1 MLARMWRRTHRDDDV
16 DEELR
21 YHVEQQTEVNVRAGM
36 SAEEARRQAL
46 LQFGNVPLVK
56 EDTRAVWT
64 WARLEQVLQDLRFGA
79 RILTRSPGLSA
90 TAAILI
96 ALVVGINT
104 TIFSMVNGIV
114 RRPAPG
120 VTADDL
126 VKIALADRPGAGF
139 FSFPDYLEYRT
150 QTKTLRSVTA
160 FTNRRVTM
168 TVDRGSYQTF
178 LTAVDA
184 NYFETVGIS
193 VALGRAFGRSEMQ
206 SLGTSGVTAIISD
219 DAWKSYFD
227 GDAGVIGRAIEVN
240 GIPATI
246 IGVAPPAFH
255 GTMLAE
261 RSELW
266 MPLLAFWQM
275 LAPETARQF
284 VGDRNTP
291 SVDLMGRLAPGRSV
305 SEAQAE
311 FSTIEARLRLSDPST
326 ERHPVSVVRYAA
338 TAGGVVPAIMP
349 AFLAL
354 FSIVTLLTVL
364 IVSANVANL
373 MLARSMAR
381 QRETALRQSLG
392 ASRVRIVRLLLAEG
406 LSISLVAWLAAC
418 LMTMW
423 AVRVIPQ
430 LLPPSPVSQGGVS
443 LAPDWRVLSYAMLL
457 AGVGTVAFTL
467 APALRVWKQ
476 DPLPWLKAG
485 EQSVA
490 QGRSRVSSTL
500 VVLQLAFSV
509 LLLSAA
515 GLASRSASMMTVN
528 LGFESRNLLVARV
541 STAGAARTSD
551 GHRDVIE
558 QVRERF
564 MRIPGVQSVS
574 YFGFPSG
581 GPARTLGSV
590 PPARATVY
598 AVGPDYLEVLGL
610 RVVAGRALE
619 RDDHARATPVAV
631 VNQNL
636 ADALWPG
643 QVAVG
648 QTMLFGPDRQSIDV
662 VGVVA
667 NAFVAGFNPERP
679 EPKPNY
685 AFVPEQRNFTAV
697 RSGDTLAQGNTVRA
711 PGPGEITLYV
721 RHRGDVG
728 TVAGAV
734 GPALREVDRRLAIT
748 FVRTMDEQLELLTL
762 SASMIA
768 RLLLIFSI
776 VSLVIAAIGQYAV
789 VAFNMRRR
797 TREFGVRIALGAS
810 AGQVIGGVLREGL
823 VLTLIG
829 LMCGLALS
837 VAVAVAA
844 RSVLF
849 NVTPTDPRTYAGVF
863 ALLAAVSLLACC
875 LPARGASRVNPVQ
888 ALRQE

>member
-1 MLARMWRRTHRDDDV
+1 MWRRRNADRDL
-16 DEELR
+16 DEELQ
-21 YHVEQQTEVNVRAGM
+21 YHVEQQTELNRRSGM
-36 SAEEARRQAL
+36 SPEEARRQAL

-64 WARLEQVLQDLRFGA
+64 RVGLEQVLQDLRFGA
-79 RILTRSPGLSA
+79 RILTKSPGLSV

-96 ALVVGINT
+96 ALVIGINT
-104 TIFSMVNGIV
+104 TIFSMVNGMV

-120 VTADDL
+120 ITAQDL

-139 FSFPDYLEYRT
+139 FSFPDYLEYRK
-150 QTKTLRSVTA
+150 QTRTLRALTA
-160 FTNRRVTM
+160 ITNRRVTM
-168 TVDRGSYQTF
+168 TIDRGSYQTF

-184 NYFETVGIS
+184 NYFETVGVPI
-193 VALGRAFGRSEMQ
+193 ALGRAFGPSEVQ
-206 SLGTSGVTAIISD
+206 AGAGGVTAIISD
-219 DAWKSYFD
+219 DAWRNYFD
-227 GDAGVIGRAIEVN
+227 RDPGVIGRAIEVN

-261 RSELW
+261 RAELW

-275 LAPETARQF
+275 LAPQAARQF
-284 VGDRNTP
+284 VDDRNTP

-326 ERHPVSVVRYAA
+326 ERHRVSVVPYAA
-338 TAGGVVPAIMP
+338 TAGGVLPAIMP
-349 AFLAL
+349 AFLTL
-354 FSIVTLLTVL
+354 FSVVTLLTVL

-406 LSISLVAWLAAC
+406 LSIALVAWVAAC

-430 LLPPSPVSQGGVS
+430 LLPPTPVSQGGVS

-490 QGRSRVSSTL
+490 QGRSRLSSTL
-500 VVLQLAFSV
+500 VVMQLAFSV
-509 LLLSAA
+509 LLLTAA
-515 GLASRSASMMTVN
+515 GLASRSASKMTVD

-541 STAGAARTSD
+541 STAGTARTSE
-551 GHRDVIE
+551 GHRVVIE
-558 QVRERF
+558 QVRERLA
-564 MRIPGVQSVS
+564 RLPGVQSAS

-581 GPARTLGSV
+581 GPARTLGSA
-590 PPARATVY
+590 PPARTIVY

-619 RDDHARATPVAV
+619 RDDHLRAAAVAV

-643 QVAVG
+643 QAAVG
-648 QTMLFGPDRQSIDV
+648 QTMLFGPDRRSIEV

-667 NAFVAGFNPERP
+667 NAFVTGFNPERP
-679 EPKPNY
+679 DPKPNY
-685 AFVPEQRNFTAV
+685 AFVPEQRNFGAV
-697 RSGDTLAQGNTVRA
+697 RPGDSLAQGNTVGSA
-711 PGPGEITLYV
+711 GPGEITLYM
-721 RHRGDVG
+721 RHGGDVG
-728 TVAGAV
+728 TVAGAI
-734 GPALREVDRRLAIT
+734 GPALREIDRRLAIT
-748 FVRTMDEQLELLTL
+748 FVRTMEEQLELLSL
-762 SASMIA
+762 SAGMIA

-797 TREFGVRIALGAS
+797 VREFGVRIALGAS
-810 AGQVIGGVLREGL
+810 AGQVLGGVLREGL
-823 VLTLIG
+823 FLTSIG
-829 LMCGLALS
+829 LACGLALS
-837 VAVAVAA
+837 LAVAVAA

-849 NVTPTDPRTYAGVF
+849 NVTPTDPQTYAGVF
-863 ALLAAVSLLACC
+863 ALLAVVSLLACS
-875 LPARGASRVNPVQ
+875 LPARGASRVDPVR

>member
-1 MLARMWRRTHRDDDV
+1 MWRRRNRDGDL

-21 YHVEQQTEVNVRAGM
+21 YHVERQIEQNVRSGLAPD
-36 SAEEARRQAL
+36 EARRQAL

-64 WARLEQVLQDLRFGA
+64 PVGLEQFLQDLRFGA
-79 RILTRSPGLSA
+79 RILTKSPGLSA

-96 ALVVGINT
+96 ALVIGINT
-104 TIFSMVNGIV
+104 TIFSMVNGMV

-139 FSFPDYLEYRT
+139 FSFPDYLEYRK
-150 QTKTLRSVTA
+150 QTRTLRSLTA
-160 FTNRRVTM
+160 ITNRRVTM
-168 TVDRGSYQTF
+168 TTDRGSYQTF

-184 NYFETVGIS
+184 NYFETVGVPIA
-193 VALGRAFGRSEMQ
+193 VGRGFGPPDARA
-206 SLGTSGVTAIISD
+206 GASGVTAIISE
-219 DAWKSYFD
+219 DAWRNYFD
-227 GDAGVIGRAIEVN
+227 RDAGVIGRAIEVN
-240 GIPATI
+240 GFPATI

-255 GTMLAE
+255 GTMVAE
-261 RSELW
+261 RAELW
-266 MPLLAFWQM
+266 MPLLAFWQL
-275 LAPETARQF
+275 LAPEAARQF
-284 VGDRNTP
+284 IGERNTP

-305 SEAQAE
+305 AEAQAE
-311 FSTIEARLRLSDPST
+311 FSTIEARLRLSDPAT

-338 TAGGVVPAIMP
+338 TAGGVLPAVMP

-373 MLARSMAR
+373 MLARNVAR
-381 QRETALRQSLG
+381 QRESAVRQSLG
-392 ASRVRIVRLLLAEG
+392 ASRVRILRLLLAEG
-406 LSISLVAWLAAC
+406 LSISLVAWAAAC
-418 LMTMW
+418 LVTMW
-423 AVRVIPQ
+423 TVRVIPQ
-430 LLPPSPVSQGGVS
+430 LLPPTPVSQGGVS

-490 QGRSRVSSTL
+490 QGRSRVSSAL

-509 LLLSAA
+509 LLLTAA
-515 GLASRSASMMTVN
+515 GLASRSASMMTVD
-528 LGFESRNLLVARV
+528 LGFESRNLLVARI

-551 GHRDVIE
+551 GHRDAIE

-574 YFGFPSG
+574 YFGFPRS

-598 AVGPDYLEVLGL
+598 AVGPDYLQVLGL
-610 RVVAGRALE
+610 RLVAGRALE
-619 RDDHARATPVAV
+619 RDDHARATAVAV

-636 ADALWPG
+636 ADTLWPG
-643 QVAVG
+643 QLAVG
-648 QTMLFGPDRQSIDV
+648 QTMLFGPDRQSIEI
-662 VGVVA
+662 VGVVS
-667 NAFVAGFNPERP
+667 NAFVTGFNPERP
-679 EPKPNY
+679 DPKPNY
-685 AFVPEQRNFTAV
+685 AFVPEQRNFSV
-697 RSGDTLAQGNTVRA
+697 VLSGDTLAQGNTVGA
-711 PGPGEITLYV
+711 AGPGEITLYI
-721 RHRGDVG
+721 RYGLDPG
-728 TVAGAV
+728 TVIGAV
-734 GPALREVDRRLAIT
+734 GTALREVDRRLAIT
-748 FVRTMDEQLELLTL
+748 FVRTMDEQLEMVAIG
-762 SASMIA
+762 ASMIA
-768 RLLLIFSI
+768 RLLAIFSM
-776 VSLVIAAIGQYAV
+776 VSLIIAAIGQYAV

-797 TREFGVRIALGAS
+797 VREFGVRIALGAS
-810 AGQVIGGVLREGL
+810 SGQVLGGVLREGL
-823 VLTLIG
+823 FLTVVG
-829 LMCGLALS
+829 LTCGLALS
-837 VAVAVAA
+837 VAIAVAV

-849 NVTPTDPRTYAGVF
+849 NVTPTDPQTYAGVF
-863 ALLAAVSLLACC
+863 ALLAVVSLVACC
-875 LPARGASRVNPVQ
+875 LPARVASRVDPVR

>member
-1 MLARMWRRTHRDDDV
+1 MWRRRNRDRDL

-21 YHVEQQTEVNVRAGM
+21 YHVERQIELNIHRGM
-36 SAEEARRQAL
+36 APDEARRQAL
-46 LQFGNVPLVK
+46 LQFGNVPLIT

-64 WARLEQVLQDLRFGA
+64 WGGLEQLLQDLRVGA
-79 RILTRSPGLSA
+79 RILTKSPGLSA
-90 TAAILI
+90 TAAILV

-104 TIFSMVNGIV
+104 TIFSMVNGMV

-126 VKIALADRPGAGF
+126 VKIALADRPGAAF
-139 FSFPDYLEYRT
+139 FSFPDYLEYRK
-150 QTKTLRSVTA
+150 QTTTLRSLTA
-160 FTNRRVTM
+160 ITNRRVTM
-168 TVDRGSYQTF
+168 TTDRGSYQAF

-184 NYFETVGIS
+184 NYFETVGVPI
-193 VALGRAFGRSEMQ
+193 ALGRAFGAVDVEA
-206 SLGTSGVTAIISD
+206 GAGVTAIISD
-219 DAWKSYFD
+219 DAWRNYFD
-227 GDAGVIGRAIEVN
+227 SDPGVIGRAIEVN
-240 GIPATI
+240 GFPATI

-255 GTMLAE
+255 GTMIAE
-261 RSELW
+261 RAELW
-266 MPLLAFWQM
+266 MPLLAFWQ
-275 LAPETARQF
+275 LLTPGAAQRF
-284 VGDRNTP
+284 VGDRNAA

-311 FSTIEARLRLSDPST
+311 FSTIEARLRLSDPAT
-326 ERHPVSVVRYAA
+326 ERHSVSVVPYAA
-338 TAGGVVPAIMP
+338 TAGGVLPAIMP
-349 AFLAL
+349 AFMAL

-381 QRETALRQSLG
+381 QRETAIRHSLG

-418 LMTMW
+418 VMTMW
-423 AVRVIPQ
+423 AVQVIPQ
-430 LLPPSPVSQGGVS
+430 LLPPTPVSQGGVS

-467 APALRVWKQ
+467 APALRVWRQ

-490 QGRSRVSSTL
+490 QGRSRLSSSL

-509 LLLSAA
+509 VLLTAA
-515 GLASRSASMMTVN
+515 GLASRSASMMTVD

-551 GHRDVIE
+551 GHREMIE
-558 QVRERF
+558 RVRERF
-564 MRIPGVQSVS
+564 TRIPGVQSAS
-574 YFGFPSG
+574 YFGFPRG

-598 AVGPDYLEVLGL
+598 AVGSDYLEVLGL
-610 RVVAGRALE
+610 RLVAGRALE
-619 RDDHARATPVAV
+619 RDDHARSTPVAV

-648 QTMLFGPDRQSIDV
+648 QTMLFGPNRQSIEI

-667 NAFVAGFNPERP
+667 NAFVTGFNPERP
-679 EPKPNY
+679 DPKPNY
-685 AFVPEQRNFTAV
+685 AFVPEQRAFSAV
-697 RSGDTLAQGNTVRA
+697 LSGDTLAQGNTVGA
-711 PGPGEITLYV
+711 AGPGEITLYI
-721 RHRGDVG
+721 RHGGGDVG
-728 TVAGAV
+728 TVAGAIA
-734 GPALREVDRRLAIT
+734 PALREVDRRLAIT
-748 FVRTMDEQLELLTL
+748 FVRTMDEQLEAL
-762 SASMIA
+762 SLGASMIA
-768 RLLLIFSI
+768 RLLGIFSI
-776 VSLVIAAIGQYAV
+776 VSLIIAAIGQYAV

-797 TREFGVRIALGAS
+797 VREFGVRIALGAS
-810 AGQVIGGVLREGL
+810 SSQVLGGVLREGL
-823 VLTLIG
+823 LLTLVG
-829 LMCGLALS
+829 LVCGLALS
-837 VAVAVAA
+837 AAVAVAA

-849 NVTPTDPRTYAGVF
+849 NVTPTDPQTYAGVF
-863 ALLAAVSLLACC
+863 ALLALVSLVACC
-875 LPARGASRVNPVQ
+875 LPARGASRIDPVR

>member
-1 MLARMWRRTHRDDDV
+1 MWRRRNADRDL
-16 DEELR
+16 DEELQ
-21 YHVEQQTEVNVRAGM
+21 YHVEQQTELNRRGGM
-36 SAEEARRQAL
+36 SPEEARRQAL

-64 WARLEQVLQDLRFGA
+64 RVGLEQVLQDLRFGA
-79 RILTRSPGLSA
+79 RILTKSPGLSV

-96 ALVVGINT
+96 ALVIGINT
-104 TIFSMVNGIV
+104 TIFSMVNGMV

-120 VTADDL
+120 ITAQDL
-126 VKIALADRPGAGF
+126 VKIALADRPGDGF
-139 FSFPDYLEYRT
+139 FSFPDYLEYRK
-150 QTKTLRSVTA
+150 QTRTLRALTA
-160 FTNRRVTM
+160 ITNRRVTL
-168 TVDRGSYQTF
+168 TTNRGSYQTF

-184 NYFETVGIS
+184 NYFETVG
-193 VALGRAFGRSEMQ
+193 VPMVLGRAFGSSDAQ
-206 SLGTSGVTAIISD
+206 TGAAGVTAIISD
-219 DAWKSYFD
+219 DAWRNYFD
-227 GDAGVIGRAIEVN
+227 RDPGVIGRAVEVN
-240 GIPATI
+240 GFPATI

-261 RSELW
+261 RAEMW
-266 MPLLAFWQM
+266 MPLLAFWRM
-275 LAPETARQF
+275 LAPGAARTF
-284 VGDRNTP
+284 VDDRNTR
-291 SVDLMGRLAPGRSV
+291 SVDLVGRLAPGRSV

-338 TAGGVVPAIMP
+338 TAGGVLPAIMP

-406 LSISLVAWLAAC
+406 VSISLVAWVAAC
-418 LMTMW
+418 LVTMW

-430 LLPPSPVSQGGVS
+430 LLPPTPVGQGGVS
-443 LAPDWRVLSYAMLL
+443 LAPDWRVISYAMLL
-457 AGVGTVAFTL
+457 AGVGTVAFTV

-490 QGRSRVSSTL
+490 QGRSRLSSSL

-509 LLLSAA
+509 VLLTAA
-515 GLASRSASMMTVN
+515 GLASRSASMMTVD
-528 LGFESRNLLVARV
+528 LGFESRNLLVARI
-541 STAGAARTSD
+541 STAGAARTSE
-551 GHRDVIE
+551 GHRVVIE
-558 QVRERF
+558 QMRERF

-590 PPARATVY
+590 PPARTTVY

-610 RVVAGRALE
+610 RLVTGRALE
-619 RDDHARATPVAV
+619 RDDHTRATAVAV

-643 QVAVG
+643 QSAVG
-648 QTMLFGPDRQSIDV
+648 QTMLFGPDRRSIEV

-679 EPKPNY
+679 DPKPNY
-685 AFVPEQRNFTAV
+685 AFVPEQRNFSAV
-697 RSGDTLAQGNTVRA
+697 RSGDTLAQGNTVGSA
-711 PGPGEITLYV
+711 GPGEITFYI
-721 RHRGDVG
+721 RHGGDVG
-728 TVAGAV
+728 TVAGAI

-748 FVRTMDEQLELLTL
+748 FVRTMDEQLELL
-762 SASMIA
+762 SIGAGMIA
-768 RLLLIFSI
+768 RLLVIFSI

-797 TREFGVRIALGAS
+797 IREFGVRIALGAS
-810 AGQVIGGVLREGL
+810 AGQVLGGVLREGL
-823 VLTLIG
+823 ILTSIG
-829 LMCGLALS
+829 LLCGLGLS

-849 NVTPTDPRTYAGVF
+849 NVTPTDPQTYAGVF
-863 ALLAAVSLLACC
+863 ALLAVVSLLACS
-875 LPARGASRVNPVQ
+875 LPARGASRVDPVR

>member
-1 MLARMWRRTHRDDDV
+1 MWRRRNRDHDL

-21 YHVEQQTEVNVRAGM
+21 YHVEQQTELNIRSGM
-36 SAEEARRQAL
+36 APAEARRQAL

-64 WARLEQVLQDLRFGA
+64 RVGVEQLLQDLRFGV
-79 RILTRSPGLSA
+79 RILTHSPGLSA

-96 ALVVGINT
+96 ALVIGINT
-104 TIFSMVNGIV
+104 TIFSMVNGMV

-126 VKIALADRPGAGF
+126 VKVALTDRPGAGF
-139 FSFPDYLEYRT
+139 FSFPDYLEYRK
-150 QTKTLRSVTA
+150 QTRTLRSLTA
-160 FTNRRVTM
+160 ITNRRVTM
-168 TVDRGSYQTF
+168 TLDRGSYQTF

-184 NYFETVGIS
+184 NYFETVGVPI
-193 VALGRAFGRSEMQ
+193 ALGRAFGPSDAQ
-206 SLGTSGVTAIISD
+206 AGAPGVTAIISD
-219 DAWKSYFD
+219 DAWRNYFD
-227 GDAGVIGRAIEVN
+227 RDPGVIGRAIEVN

-261 RSELW
+261 RAELW
-266 MPLLAFWQM
+266 MPLLAFWQR
-275 LAPETARQF
+275 LAPQAARQF

-326 ERHPVSVVRYAA
+326 ERHRVSVVRYAA
-338 TAGGVVPAIMP
+338 TAGGVLPAIMP

-392 ASRVRIVRLLLAEG
+392 ASRLRIVRLLLAEG

-430 LLPPSPVSQGGVS
+430 LLPPTPVSQGGLS

-457 AGVGTVAFTL
+457 AGVGTVAFTM

-490 QGRSRVSSTL
+490 QGRSRLSSTL

-515 GLASRSASMMTVN
+515 GLASRSASMMTVD
-528 LGFESRNLLVARV
+528 LGFESRNLLVARI
-541 STAGAARTSD
+541 SMAGASRTGD
-551 GHRDVIE
+551 RHRDVIE

-564 MRIPGVQSVS
+564 LRIPGVQLVS
-574 YFGFPSG
+574 YFGFPSV

-610 RVVAGRALE
+610 RLVAGRALE
-619 RDDHARATPVAV
+619 RDDHARATAVAV

-643 QVAVG
+643 QLAVG
-648 QTMLFGPDRQSIDV
+648 QTMLFGPDRQSIEV

-685 AFVPEQRNFTAV
+685 AFVPEQRNFSAV
-697 RSGDTLAQGNTVRA
+697 GSAARTVL
-711 PGPGEITLYV
+711 PGEITLYM
-721 RHRGDVG
+721 RHGGDVG

-768 RLLLIFSI
+768 RLLAIFSL

-797 TREFGVRIALGAS
+797 VREFGVRIALGAS
-810 AGQVIGGVLREGL
+810 SGQVLGGVLREGL
-823 VLTLIG
+823 FLTAVG
-829 LMCGLALS
+829 LVCGLALS

-849 NVTPTDPRTYAGVF
+849 NVTPTDPQTYAGVF
-863 ALLAAVSLLACC
+863 AVLAVVSLIACC
-875 LPARGASRVNPVQ
+875 LPARGASRVDPVR

>member
-1 MLARMWRRTHRDDDV
+1 MTSIWRRTRREQDL

-21 YHVEQQTEVNVRAGM
+21 DHVERQIELNIQRGM
-36 SAEEARRQAL
+36 SPSEARRQAL

-64 WARLEQVLQDLRFGA
+64 CVGFEQLLQDLRFGA

-96 ALVVGINT
+96 ALVIGINT
-104 TIFSMVNGIV
+104 TIFSMVNGMV

-126 VKIALADRPGAGF
+126 VKVALADQPGNGF
-139 FSFPDYLEYRT
+139 FSFPDYLEYQK
-150 QTKTLRSVTA
+150 QTRTLRSLTA
-160 FTNRRVTM
+160 ITNRRVTM
-168 TVDRGSYQTF
+168 TMDRGSYQMF

-184 NYFETVGIS
+184 NYFETVGVP
-193 VALGRAFGRSEMQ
+193 VALGRTFSAAEATPGA
-206 SLGTSGVTAIISD
+206 SGVTAIISD
-219 DAWKSYFD
+219 DAWRNYFD
-227 GDAGVIGRAIEVN
+227 RDPGALGRTIEVN
-240 GIPATI
+240 GFPATI
-246 IGVAPPAFH
+246 IGVAPPGFR
-255 GTMLAE
+255 GTMVAE
-261 RSELW
+261 RAEVW
-266 MPLLAFWQM
+266 IPLLAFWQL
-275 LAPETARQF
+275 LAPGMAQRF
-284 VGDRNTP
+284 VGDQNTP
-291 SVDLMGRLAPGRSV
+291 SVDLVGRLAPGRTV

-338 TAGGVVPAIMP
+338 TAGGVLPAIVP

-381 QRETALRQSLG
+381 ARETAVRQSLG

-406 LSISLVAWLAAC
+406 LSVSLVAWLAAC

-430 LLPPSPVSQGGVS
+430 LLPPTPVVQGGVS
-443 LAPDWRVLSYAMLL
+443 LAPDWRVLAYAMVL

-476 DPLPWLKAG
+476 DPLPWLKSG

-490 QGRSRVSSTL
+490 RGRSRLSSAL

-509 LLLSAA
+509 VLLTAA
-515 GLASRSASMMTVN
+515 GLASRSAALMTVD
-528 LGFESRNLLVARV
+528 LGFESRKLLVARV
-541 STAGAARTSD
+541 STAGSARTAE
-551 GHRDVIE
+551 GHRELSE
-558 QVRERF
+558 QIRERF
-564 MRIPGVQSVS
+564 TRIPGVESVS
-574 YFGFPSG
+574 YFGFPRAG
-581 GPARTLGSV
+581 AARTLGSV
-590 PPARATVY
+590 APARTTVY
-598 AVGPDYLEVLGL
+598 AVGRDYLDVLGL
-610 RVVAGRALE
+610 RVVAGRTLE
-619 RDDHARATPVAV
+619 RDDHARGTAVAV

-648 QTMLFGPDRQSIDV
+648 QTMQFGPDRQRIEV

-667 NAFVAGFNPERP
+667 NAFVVGFNPERP
-679 EPKPNY
+679 NPKPNY
-685 AFVPEQRNFTAV
+685 AFVPEQRNFSAV
-697 RSGDTLAQGNTVRA
+697 LSGDTLAQGNTVGA
-711 PGPGEITLYV
+711 VGPGEITLYI
-721 RHRGDVG
+721 RHGGDVG
-728 TVAGAV
+728 TVAGAIA
-734 GPALREVDRRLAIT
+734 PALRDLDRRLAIT
-748 FVRTMDEQLELLTL
+748 FVRTMDEQLEAASL

-797 TREFGVRIALGAS
+797 IREFGVRIALGAS
-810 AGQVIGGVLREGL
+810 SGQVLGGVLREGL
-823 VLTLIG
+823 LLTVIG
-829 LMCGLALS
+829 LVCGLALS
-837 VAVAVAA
+837 VALAVAA

-849 NVTPTDPRTYAGVF
+849 NVTPTDPQTYAGVF
-863 ALLAAVSLLACC
+863 AVLAVVSLVACC
-875 LPARGASRVNPVQ
+875 LPARGASSVDPVR

>member
-1 MLARMWRRTHRDDDV
+1 MWRRRNRDGDL

-21 YHVEQQTEVNVRAGM
+21 YHVERQIEQNVRGGM
-36 SAEEARRQAL
+36 APDEARRQAL

-56 EDTRAVWT
+56 EDTRAMWT
-64 WARLEQVLQDLRFGA
+64 RVAFEQFLQDLRFGA
-79 RILTRSPGLSA
+79 RILTKSPGLSA

-96 ALVVGINT
+96 ALVIGINT
-104 TIFSMVNGIV
+104 TIFSMVNGMV

-139 FSFPDYLEYRT
+139 FSFPDYLEYQK
-150 QTKTLRSVTA
+150 QTKTLRAVTA
-160 FTNRRVTM
+160 ITNRRVTM
-168 TVDRGSYQTF
+168 TTDRGSYQMF
-178 LTAVDA
+178 LTAVDV
-184 NYFETVGIS
+184 NYFETVDVPI
-193 VALGRAFGRSEMQ
+193 ALGRAFGPSDAQ
-206 SLGTSGVTAIISD
+206 TVPSGVPAIISD
-219 DAWKSYFD
+219 DAWRNYFD
-227 GDAGVIGRAIEVN
+227 RDPSVIGRAIEVN
-240 GIPATI
+240 GFPATI

-261 RSELW
+261 RAELW
-266 MPLLAFWQM
+266 MPLLAFWRL
-275 LAPETARQF
+275 LAPEAAQRF
-284 VGDRNTP
+284 IGDRNTP
-291 SVDLMGRLAPGRSV
+291 SVDLMGRLAPGRSLG
-305 SEAQAE
+305 EAQAE

-338 TAGGVVPAIMP
+338 TAGGVAPAVLP

-373 MLARSMAR
+373 MLARNMAR
-381 QRETALRQSLG
+381 QRETAVRQSLG

-423 AVRVIPQ
+423 AVSVIPQ
-430 LLPPSPVSQGGVS
+430 LLPPTPVSQGGVN

-490 QGRSRVSSTL
+490 QGRSRLSSTL

-509 LLLSAA
+509 LLLTAA
-515 GLASRSASMMTVN
+515 GLASRSASMMTVD
-528 LGFESRNLLVARV
+528 LGFESRNMLVARI
-541 STAGAARTSD
+541 STAGTARTSE
-551 GHRDVIE
+551 GHRAVIE
-558 QVRERF
+558 QVREHF
-564 MRIPGVQSVS
+564 TRIPGVQWAT
-574 YFGFPSG
+574 YFGLTSV
-581 GPARTLGSV
+581 GPVRTLGSV
-590 PPARATVY
+590 PPARAMVY

-610 RVVAGRALE
+610 RLVAGRPLE
-619 RDDHARATPVAV
+619 RDDHTRATPVAI

-648 QTMLFGPDRQSIDV
+648 QTMLFGPDRRGIEV
-662 VGVVA
+662 IGVVA
-667 NAFVAGFNPERP
+667 NAFVTGFNPERP
-679 EPKPNY
+679 DPKPNY
-685 AFVPEQRNFTAV
+685 AFVPEQREFAAV
-697 RSGDTLAQGNTVRA
+697 RSGDTLGQGNTIGSA
-711 PGPGEITLYV
+711 GPGEITLYI
-721 RHRGDVG
+721 RHGGDVG
-728 TVAGAV
+728 TVAGAI
-734 GPALREVDRRLAIT
+734 GPALREIDRRLAIT
-748 FVRTMDEQLELLTL
+748 FVRTMDEQLELL
-762 SASMIA
+762 SIGAGMIA
-768 RLLLIFSI
+768 RLLAIFSL

-797 TREFGVRIALGAS
+797 VREFGVRIALGAS
-810 AGQVIGGVLREGL
+810 ARQVLSGVLREGL
-823 VLTLIG
+823 FLTCVGLI
-829 LMCGLALS
+829 CGLALS
-837 VAVAVAA
+837 AAIAVAV

-849 NVTPTDPRTYAGVF
+849 NVTPTDPQTYAGVF
-863 ALLAAVSLLACC
+863 ALLAVVSLVACC
-875 LPARGASRVNPVQ
+875 LPARVASRVDPVK

>member
-1 MLARMWRRTHRDDDV
+1 MWRRKNRDRDL

-21 YHVEQQTEVNVRAGM
+21 YHVEQQTELNIRNGM
-36 SAEEARRQAL
+36 APAEARRQAL

-64 WARLEQVLQDLRFGA
+64 RVGLEQLWEDLRFGA

-96 ALVVGINT
+96 ALVIGINT
-104 TIFSMVNGIV
+104 TIFSMVNGMV

-120 VTADDL
+120 ITADDL

-139 FSFPDYLEYRT
+139 FSFPDYLEYRK
-150 QTKTLRSVTA
+150 QTRTLRSLTA
-160 FTNRRVTM
+160 ITNRRVTLTM
-168 TVDRGSYQTF
+168 DRGSYQTF

-184 NYFETVGIS
+184 NYFETVGVPIA
-193 VALGRAFGRSEMQ
+193 VGRPFGPSDAQ
-206 SLGTSGVTAIISD
+206 PGPSGVTAIISN
-219 DAWKSYFD
+219 DAWSNYFD
-227 GDAGVIGRAIEVN
+227 RDPGVIGRAIEVN
-240 GIPATI
+240 GFPATI

-255 GTMLAE
+255 GTMVAE
-261 RSELW
+261 RAEVW
-266 MPLLAFWQM
+266 MPLLAFWQL
-275 LAPETARQF
+275 LAPNMARQF
-284 VGDRNTP
+284 VGDRDTP

-338 TAGGVVPAIMP
+338 TAGGVLPAIMP

-373 MLARSMAR
+373 MLARSMAKA
-381 QRETALRQSLG
+381 RETAVRQSLG
-392 ASRVRIVRLLLAEG
+392 ASRVRVVRLLLAEG
-406 LSISLVAWLAAC
+406 LSVSLVAWLAAC

-430 LLPPSPVSQGGVS
+430 LLPPTPVGQGGVS
-443 LAPDWRVLSYAMLL
+443 LAPDWRVLAYAMLL

-467 APALRVWKQ
+467 APALRIWKQ

-490 QGRSRVSSTL
+490 QGRSRLSSAL

-509 LLLSAA
+509 VLLTAA
-515 GLASRSASMMTVN
+515 GLANRSASMMTVD
-528 LGFESRNLLVARV
+528 LGFDSRSLLVARV
-541 STAGAARTSD
+541 STAGSARTPE
-551 GHRDVIE
+551 GHRDVSE
-558 QVRERF
+558 QIRERF
-564 MRIPGVQSVS
+564 TRIPGVQSAT
-574 YFGFPSG
+574 YFGFPSV

-598 AVGPDYLEVLGL
+598 AVGPDYLGVLGL
-610 RVVAGRALE
+610 RVLAGRALE
-619 RDDHARATPVAV
+619 RDDHVRGTAVAV

-648 QTMLFGPDRQSIDV
+648 QTMLFGPDHRSIEV

-667 NAFVAGFNPERP
+667 NAFVVGFNPERP

-685 AFVPEQRNFTAV
+685 AFVPEQRNFNAV
-697 RSGDTLAQGNTVRA
+697 LPGDTLAQGNTIRA
-711 PGPGEITLYV
+711 AGPGEITLYV
-721 RHRGDVG
+721 RHGGDVG

-734 GPALREVDRRLAIT
+734 APALRELDRRLGIT
-748 FVRTMDEQLELLTL
+748 FVRTMDEQLEAATL

-797 TREFGVRIALGAS
+797 VREFGVRIALGAS
-810 AGQVIGGVLREGL
+810 SGQVLGGVLREGL
-823 VLTLIG
+823 FLTGVG
-829 LMCGLALS
+829 LMGGLALS
-837 VAVAVAA
+837 VAIAVAA
-844 RSVLF
+844 RAALF
-849 NVTPTDPRTYAGVF
+849 NVTPTDPQTYAGVF
-863 ALLAAVSLLACC
+863 GLLAVVSLIACC
-875 LPARGASRVNPVQ
+875 LPARGASRVDPVK